1 MLTWNWL
8 PFAEL
13 YLRLKLPERIYCQRR
28 LVFLLSQSM
37 QCTNFYSSL
46 QLNYGYFENQNSLR
60 IWVPILQYLAS
71 VLFFPALSRQ
81 FCYKC
86 LMQTGDPEEKKKK
99 KRHDLQHSFC
109 YLNWNWIQDI
119 ELGTKSLYAVFSES
133 RIYTRPLLKSRAACT
148 KLLWNVILKK
158 KQKLY

>member
-13 YLRLKLPERIYCQRR
+13 YLRLKLPERIYCQRY

-37 QCTNFYSSL
+37 QCANFYSSL
-46 QLNYGYFENQNSLR
+46 QLNYTYFENQNSLW
-60 IWVPILQYLAS
+60 IWVPILHYLAS

-86 LMQTGDPEEKKKK
+86 LMQTGDTEEKKKK
-99 KRHDLQHSFC
+99 KGRFATLLLLLEIKLNAGSWVRHKKSLWSAFR
-109 YLNWNWIQDI
+109 IQDLHQSTA
-119 ELGTKSLYAVFSES
+119 EV
-133 RIYTRPLLKSRAACT
+133 
-148 KLLWNVILKK
+148 
-158 KQKLY
+158 